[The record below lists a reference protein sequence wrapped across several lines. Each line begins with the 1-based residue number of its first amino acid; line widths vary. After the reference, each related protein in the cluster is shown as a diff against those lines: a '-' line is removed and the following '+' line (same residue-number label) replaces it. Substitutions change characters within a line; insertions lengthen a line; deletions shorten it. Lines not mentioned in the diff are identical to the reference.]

1 MEKQK
6 PPMKG
11 KRDMP
16 KKANRQELGRF
27 NIDGSLD
34 KCLRVNKTTS
44 KSSSKETNDG
54 TSDRGTVNRNSQE
67 DTVKEKATPQEKEVP
82 IKKDGTD
89 RNTLESRSQRNTVKE
104 KATSGMRENGIPRK
118 EDGTPGMCS
127 KVNKTTSASSP
138 SSYTDRSSS
147 GESIGPLKSD
157 STPDEKCAAVNKAA
171 YSSQR
176 SSESSGDSSGS
187 SSYVSVGCSSLV
199 TSACKSDN
207 QPGTYTCKRT
217 RCKTC
222 PYISNKVNISGRNGS
237 VEVTDHFTCISKGVI
252 YCITCTQCEKIYIG
266 ETERRLADRFREHL
280 RDAEINGSTS
290 VARHFNLPDHSHH
303 NMTVCGVSLHHGNTE
318 SRRWLER
325 KLILQL
331 GALQPMGINERLPFS
346 FRSYECIG
354 RSSGYQAYSSGM
366 SASESSRGGSSC
378 PGPLK
383 KDGTPDMRYAVNK
396 AFYGSQFTSG
406 YQAYIPRMSA
416 SGNYRGGSS
425 CPGPLKKDG
434 TPDMRYAVN
443 KAFYGSQFTSGYQ
456 AYIPRMSASGNY
468 RGGSSCPGPLKK
480 DGTPDMRYAVN
491 KAFYGSQ
498 FTSGYQAYISRM
510 SASGNYSGGSSCPGP
525 LKKDGTPDMRY
536 AVNKAFYG
544 SQMSR

>member
-1 MEKQK
+1 
-6 PPMKG
+6 
-11 KRDMP
+11 MP

-67 DTVKEKATPQEKEVP
+67 NTVKEKATLQAKEVP
-82 IKKDGTD
+82 IKKDGTTHRLVKVN
-89 RNTLESRSQRNTVKE
+89 RNTLESGSQRNTVKE
-104 KATSGMRENGIPRK
+104 KATSGMRENGIPWK
-118 EDGTPGMCS
+118 EDGTPDMCS
-127 KVNKTTSASSP
+127 KVNKTTSAGSP
-138 SSYTDRSSS
+138 SSCTGWSSS

-157 STPDEKCAAVNKAA
+157 STPDEKCAAVKKAA

-187 SSYVSVGCSSLV
+187 SSYVSVGCN
-199 TSACKSDN
+199 SAWKSDN
-207 QPGTYTCKRT
+207 QPGTYICNRS
-217 RCKTC
+217 CLTC

-237 VEVTDHFTCISKGVI
+237 VEVTDHFTCISQNVI

-266 ETERRLADRFREHL
+266 ETGRRLADRFCEHL
-280 RDAEINGSTS
+280 RDAKKNGSTS

-303 NMTVCGVSLHHGNTE
+303 NMTVCGVSLYHGNKE
-318 SRRWLER
+318 SRRWLEG
-325 KLILQL
+325 KFILQL
-331 GALQPMGINERLPFS
+331 GALQPEGINERLPFS

-383 KDGTPDMRYAVNK
+383 KDGTPNMRYAVNK
-396 AFYGSQFTSG
+396 AAYGGQFTSG
-406 YQAYIPRMSA
+406 YQDYISRMYA
-416 SGNYRGGSS
+416 SGAFFSRGGSS

-443 KAFYGSQFTSGYQ
+443 KA
-456 AYIPRMSASGNY
+456 A
-468 RGGSSCPGPLKK
+468 
-480 DGTPDMRYAVN
+480 
-491 KAFYGSQ
+491 
-498 FTSGYQAYISRM
+498 
-510 SASGNYSGGSSCPGP
+510 
-525 LKKDGTPDMRY
+525 
-536 AVNKAFYG
+536 YG